1 MPLPESDQLEAL
13 HRQQAELVKR
23 IDEIEAALWTKAI
36 ADDERRKQLV
46 GGMILDYMATNR
58 QSALALALRNLVD
71 AGLKLPA
78 DRALF
83 PALADLPAARKT

>member
-1 MPLPESDQLEAL
+1 MKSRP
-13 HRQQAELVKR
+13 RR
-23 IDEIEAALWTKAI
+23 TKAL

-83 PALADLPAARKT
+83 PALADLPAARKPNRRCPTKLR